1 MRLSIVKR
9 HHQQL
14 LMEVAASLRSDDPKD
29 GLEHILN
36 CWIQPCLQ
44 SPQTIVLSQSE
55 STSSVLDDIEAIASW
70 D

>member
-14 LMEVAASLRSDDPKD
+14 LMEIASSLRSDDPKD
-29 GLEHILN
+29 ALEHILN
-36 CWIQPCLQ
+36 CWVNPCTPFAQ
-44 SPQTIVLSQSE
+44 VVAANEPLSGSLAGDD
-55 STSSVLDDIEAIASW
+55 LDAIASW